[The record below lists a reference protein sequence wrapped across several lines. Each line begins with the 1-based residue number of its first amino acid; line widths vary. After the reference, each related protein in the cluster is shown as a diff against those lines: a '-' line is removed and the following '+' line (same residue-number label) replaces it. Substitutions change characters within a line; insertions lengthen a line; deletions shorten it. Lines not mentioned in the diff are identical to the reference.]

1 MRKILCLSLLLA
13 GTMMVSDTFAQN
25 SQKKKDI
32 EIKENGDVKLEI
44 KNGEVYIDGKKIVE
58 SETENDKDGKTVRK
72 KIIINGKEL
81 DENEMNAFNFNFDDF
96 GNRPMLGV
104 STKPSKNNDGAE
116 VESVVPNSPA
126 QKIGLQKG
134 DIITRVN
141 DKNIYTPKD
150 LVDAINTFKPGN
162 EIEVTYDRDNK
173 FLTKNVVLDK
183 KDVTTYK
190 GIMPFNE
197 DMFGQFDQDGN
208 NPFLMN
214 PYRMNPYMNNNN
226 PKIGVSVEDRANG
239 EGVLVQDVTENSAAQ
254 KAGIEKDD
262 IITSF
267 NSKQIGNVDELLDAI
282 ADAKNKESVSLD
294 ILRSGVKRQ
303 ISLKIPKNLKKR
315 DL

>member
-13 GTMMVSDTFAQN
+13 GTMTVSDTFAQN
-25 SQKKKDI
+25 AQKKKDI
-32 EIKENGDVKLEI
+32 EIRENGDVKLEI

-58 SETENDKDGKTVRK
+58 SETEKDKNGKTVRK

-81 DENEMNAFNFNFDDF
+81 DEDEMGAFNFNFDDF
-96 GNRPMLGV
+96 DNKPMLGV
-104 STKPSKNNDGAE
+104 STKPSKNNEGAE
-116 VESVVPNSPA
+116 VENVVPNSPA

-141 DKNIYTPKD
+141 DKNIYAPKD
-150 LVDAINTFKPGN
+150 LVEAINTFKPGN
-162 EIEVTYDRDNK
+162 EVEVTYERDNK

-267 NSKQIGNVDELLDAI
+267 NSKEISNVDDLLNAI
-282 ADAKNKESVSLD
+282 AEAKNKENVSLD

-303 ISLKIPKNLKKR
+303 ISLKMPKNLKKR